1 MHLWQI
7 NFKSWNDA
15 LQTKDPATVANLYST
30 SDLSFLPTV
39 SPEHIKNSDS
49 TVDYFTA
56 FVQKHPFG
64 TITDD
69 SVQVYGNGN
78 AYLHSGMYTFELGEG
93 DARAPVDARFSY
105 VWRKIEGVWK
115 ITHHHSSVRPGINM
129 RNVAR
134 ENFQKWN
141 DALQTKD
148 PKKVASLYSTSDLS
162 FLPTVSPEHIKDL
175 DNTEDYFTAFVQK
188 HPFGTITDDS
198 VTVFDDGEAYL
209 HSGMYTFELGEGDAR
224 APVEARFSY
233 VWRKSG
239 DGEYKITHH
248 HSSVRPEA
256 PAPTSKFCTPAPL
269 RSPYTQIHNATP
281 APSAEAEAPAKEPE
295 VKKEAPKVEK
305 KEPVAVASKA
315 VIEEDKEEVQELKAK
330 YTETAQKL
338 QTETLRRI
346 EHEKQLKEVP
356 FRDPRSIC
364 L

>member
-1 MHLWQI
+1 MYRKVLLLGFVGATSAFMAPATLPTTRATPALRAPATAIKMADADMVLATLPGFAAIGVQLQQSWAAAKPPPTDDQMLALARI

-15 LQTKDPATVANLYST
+15 LQTKDPATVAN
-30 SDLSFLPTV
+30 
-39 SPEHIKNSDS
+39 
-49 TVDYFTA
+49 
-56 FVQKHPFG
+56 
-64 TITDD
+64 
-69 SVQVYGNGN
+69 
-78 AYLHSGMYTFELGEG
+78 
-93 DARAPVDARFSY
+93 
-105 VWRKIEGVWK
+105 
-115 ITHHHSSVRPGINM
+115 
-129 RNVAR
+129 
-134 ENFQKWN
+134 
-141 DALQTKD
+141 
-148 PKKVASLYSTSDLS
+148 LYSTSDLS

-256 PAPTSKFCTPAPL
+256 PAPTK
-269 RSPYTQIHNATP
+269 
-281 APSAEAEAPAKEPE
+281 AEAPAKEPE

-346 EHEKQLKEVP
+346 EHEKQLKEVIAELDELNKALSSQQEEEKVKEKSGGL
-356 FRDPRSIC
+356 FGMFKK
-364 L
+364 